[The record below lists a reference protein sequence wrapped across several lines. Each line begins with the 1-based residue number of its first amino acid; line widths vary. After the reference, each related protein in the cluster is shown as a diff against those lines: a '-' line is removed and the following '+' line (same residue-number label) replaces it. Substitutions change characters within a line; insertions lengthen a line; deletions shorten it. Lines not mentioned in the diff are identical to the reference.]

1 MAASLDQAQ
10 HRSSPHET
18 RVEGDVVFQRTVG
31 SQNVDDIKQLFA
43 LSQAVYERYGY
54 ALILLDGSQSGVL
67 TPEARKYQS
76 DFFRKQ
82 ILPSHTALYGS
93 GWLLRT
99 AVTLTMRATE
109 LMTGTVVP
117 VTVVADE
124 QAARQVLAEAR
135 ERFRAQGIAKSPQ

>member
-31 SQNVDDIKQLFA
+31 SQNVEDIKHLFA

-54 ALILLDGSQSGVL
+54 ALILLDGSHSGVL

-117 VTVVADE
+117 VTLVADE
-124 QAARQVLAEAR
+124 QAARQVLADAR
-135 ERFRAQGIAKSPQ
+135 ERFRAQGIAKSPK

>member
-1 MAASLDQAQ
+1 MTETVDKEQN
-10 HRSSPHET
+10 RSRPNET
-18 RVEGDVVFQRTVG
+18 RVEGDVVIHRSVG
-31 SQNVDDIKQLFA
+31 SQSVEDIKHLFA
-43 LSQAVYERYGY
+43 IAQSVYERYGY
-54 ALILLDGSQSGVL
+54 ALILLDGSHSGVL

-117 VTVVADE
+117 VTLVADE
-124 QAARQVLAEAR
+124 QAARQVLADAR
-135 ERFRAQGIAKSPQ
+135 ERFRAQGIAKSPK

>member
-31 SQNVDDIKQLFA
+31 SQNVEDIKHLFA

-54 ALILLDGSQSGVL
+54 ALILMDGSQSGVL
-67 TPEARKYQS
+67 TPEARKFQS
-76 DFFRKQ
+76 DLFRKR

-93 GWLLRT
+93 GLLVRT

-117 VTVVADE
+117 VTMVADE
-124 QAARQVLAEAR
+124 QTARQVLAEAR
-135 ERFRAQGIAKSPQ
+135 ERFRAQGIAKTLS